1 MFPNCTFRPM
11 NKGNTNFGSGNPD
24 INKLIAVI
32 KYINQNLQKYFVKY
46 PQKSKQTKLG
56 DFYGLWRHLVT
67 SALEF
72 GTWTFSKLPLQRDIF
87 PRRHGRVPFPIAI
100 CPNLGVFKEHIKIS
114 LSIQMKFLQEGT
126 QFFFLILYLDE
137 ITLC

>member
-11 NKGNTNFGSGNPD
+11 NKGNTNFGSGSPD
-24 INKLIAVI
+24 INNLIAVI

-72 GTWTFSKLPLQRDIF
+72 GTQPFSKPPLQQDIL
-87 PRRHGRVPFPIAI
+87 RS
-100 CPNLGVFKEHIKIS
+100 IS
-114 LSIQMKFLQEGT
+114 QKARKSSISHCHLSKSRSFQRAHQNFI
-126 QFFFLILYLDE
+126 INLDE
-137 ITLC
+137 IFVVWNAIFFLNTLP